1 MNLLLFLFIGLPLFF
16 LIAFFVGIIKRN
28 RRIWLT
34 SLILFIVIVLAEL
47 ALIIPINKIE
57 SFSSQS
63 TSSQKL

>member
-1 MNLLLFLFIGLPLFF
+1 MNLLLLLFIGLPVFF
-16 LIAFFVGIIKRN
+16 LIAFFIGIIKRN

>member
-1 MNLLLFLFIGLPLFF
+1 MNLLLLLFIGLPVFF

-47 ALIIPINKIE
+47 ALIIPINKIQ